1 MTYDLI
7 ALGETMLSLTPPPGE
22 QLAKADVLMLDQGGA
37 ESNTCIGLARLG
49 FRVAW
54 VSRLGTDTAGDRVLE
69 AIRGEGVDT
78 QWVRRDRDRPTGLML
93 KDPATGKVRYYR
105 AGSAA
110 SCISPADLDG
120 VPLAAARGVL
130 VTGITAQ
137 IGAQPQAAALKLL
150 ESGRGMRAV
159 DVNFRNGLW
168 GSDRR
173 VELVTT
179 LARRCDLLFGGE
191 QELAELVNGHS
202 VEDTAS
208 RCAALGAREIVLRGR
223 DSVRVRDDAGDW
235 NELSTPQTESWD
247 PMGAGDA
254 FNAGYLSVRLRGGTI
269 REALLAAVHCGKAV
283 AASPGD
289 SAGFPRTLGE

>member
-1 MTYDLI
+1 MTYDLVAI
-7 ALGETMLSLTPPPGE
+7 GETMLSLTPPPGE
-22 QLAKADVLMLDQGGA
+22 QLATADVLTLDQGGA

-69 AIRGEGVDT
+69 AIRREGVDT
-78 QWVRRDRDRPTGLML
+78 QWVRRDPDRPTGLML
-93 KDPATGKVRYYR
+93 KDPATGKVSYYR

-110 SCISPADLDG
+110 SCLSPADLDG
-120 VPLAAARGVL
+120 VPFAAARGVL

-150 ESGRGMRAV
+150 DFGRGLRAV

-168 GSDRR
+168 GSYRR

-208 RCAALGAREIVLRGR
+208 RCVALGPREIVLRGR
-223 DSVRVRDDAGDW
+223 DSVRVRDSTGDW
-235 NELSTPQTESWD
+235 HELTTPQTKTWD

-254 FNAGYLSVRLRGGTI
+254 FNAGYLSVRLRSGTI

-289 SAGFPRTLGE
+289 SEGFPRTLKE